1 LKSRSIQFRPSDRTQ
16 QRRDRIREWLQECR
30 QGTLAIFEQV
40 DEETFCYQVHPDF
53 SPIGWHFGH
62 IAYTESLWLRERSAG
77 LAPLFPEHRRLFMAD
92 GLPKCDR
99 VKLPNKAVIR
109 HYLDTVRQEVLQV
122 LKTIDLDRHERLW
135 RWMLQHESQHC
146 ETIAFLLQLSVT
158 SDQLPTTNSQFTI
171 HNSQLTHHD
180 AASLAKTLRQPL
192 ASPRTAPSPEMIQ
205 IPAGYFQRG
214 NDAIDALDNERPA
227 HQVYLDTYWIDRYP
241 VTCAQYRLFMKAG
254 GYQNSVWWS
263 DNGWQWL
270 QQEKVTQP
278 LYWLEDPQWDNHP
291 VCGVSWYEAQ
301 AYAKFAGKRL
311 PTEAEWEKAASWD
324 GVNCLPRIYPWGEA
338 KPDLERCNH
347 NCAIAHTTPVNAYAK
362 GRSAYGCDDM
372 LGNVWEWT
380 GSIFDG
386 YEGFVSYPYTGYS
399 QVYFDGQHQ
408 VLKGGSWATR
418 PWALR
423 TSFRNWYHPGVRQIL
438 AGFRCAKD

>member
-1 LKSRSIQFRPSDRTQ
+1 LKSRSIQFSTNCDRSQ
-16 QRRDRIREWLQECR
+16 QRRNQIREWLQECR
-30 QGTLAIFEQV
+30 QGTLAILAQV
-40 DEETFCYQVHPDF
+40 DEAAFCAQAHPDF
-53 SPIGWHFGH
+53 SPVGWHFGH

-77 LAPLFPEHRRLFMAD
+77 LASLFPEHRRLFMAD

-99 VKLPNKAVIR
+99 IKLPSKAVIR

-122 LKTIDLDRHERLW
+122 LETIDLDQHERLW

-158 SDQLPTTNSQFTI
+158 SDQLPITNHQLPTTT
-171 HNSQLTHHD
+171 
-180 AASLAKTLRQPL
+180 
-192 ASPRTAPSPEMIQ
+192 PSHEMLK
-205 IPAGYFQRG
+205 IPAGYFQQG
-214 NDAIDALDNERPA
+214 NNAIDALDNERPA
-227 HQVYLDTYWIDRYP
+227 HQVDLNTYWIDRYP
-241 VTCAQYRLFMKAG
+241 VTCAEYRLFMKAG
-254 GYQNSVWWS
+254 GYQNPAWWS

-278 LYWLEDPQWDNHP
+278 LYWWEDPQWDNHP

-301 AYAKFAGKRL
+301 AYAKFTGKRL

-324 GVNCLPRIYPWGEA
+324 EINSLCCTYPWGEVM
-338 KPDLERCNH
+338 PNLERCNH
-347 NCAIAHTTPVNAYAK
+347 NYAIAQTTPVNAYPK

-380 GSIFDG
+380 SSVFEG
-386 YEGFVSYPYTGYS
+386 YEGFVSYPYVGYS
-399 QVYFDGQHQ
+399 QVYFDDQHQ

-423 TSFRNWYHPGVRQIL
+423 ASFRNWYHPGVRQIL
-438 AGFRCAKD
+438 AGFRCVKD

>member
-1 LKSRSIQFRPSDRTQ
+1 LKSRSIQFSPHCDRAQQ
-16 QRRDRIREWLQECR
+16 QRSQIRAWLQKCR
-30 QGTLAIFEQV
+30 SGTLAIFEQV
-40 DEETFCYQVHPDF
+40 NEETFCQQVHPDF

-77 LAPLFPEHRRLFMAD
+77 LAPLFPQHRRLFMAD

-99 VKLPNKAVIR
+99 VKLPDKAVIH
-109 HYLDTVRQEVLQV
+109 HYLDTVRQEVLQI
-122 LKTIDLDRHERLW
+122 LATIDLPQHERLW

-146 ETIAFLLQLSVT
+146 ETIAFLLQLTKSRESFIPVRAHNCAPL
-158 SDQLPTTNSQFTI
+158 QQPTDSNQ
-171 HNSQLTHHD
+171 
-180 AASLAKTLRQPL
+180 
-192 ASPRTAPSPEMIQ
+192 MIK
-205 IPAGYFQRG
+205 IPAGYFQQG
-214 NDAIDALDNERPA
+214 SNAIDALDNERPA

-241 VTCAQYRLFMKAG
+241 VTCAQYRWFMEAG
-254 GYQNSVWWS
+254 GYQNPVWWS
-263 DNGWQWL
+263 ENGWQWL

-291 VCGVSWYEAQ
+291 ACGVSWYEAE

-324 GVNCLPRIYPWGEA
+324 GVNRLSRTYPWGEA
-338 KPDLERCNH
+338 MPNLGCCNH
-347 NCAIAHTTPVNAYAK
+347 NYAIAQTTPVNAYPK

-380 GSIFDG
+380 SSIFEG
-386 YEGFVSYPYTGYS
+386 YEGFASYPYAGYS

-423 TSFRNWYHPGVRQIL
+423 ASFRNWYHPGVRQIL